1 MILMNPDAKGRPSD
15 RVSRNSRN
23 TNLDDPGLEAFLME
37 ILERFGIQIRE
48 MLPSFREA
56 ILSSAKDFLED
67 SRRDLERWTA
77 LLAAGSVSQ
86 EEFEWLVQARVHLAE
101 MESLLA
107 AGLTLARIDELR
119 MTLVRSITG
128 AAFHLIGI

>member
-1 MILMNPDAKGRPSD
+1 MIFSNPDAQEKRF
-15 RVSRNSRN
+15 SRANRFSRSRDVN
-23 TNLDDPGLEAFLME
+23 DFGLDAFLKE
-37 ILERFGIQIRE
+37 IMDRFADQIRE

-56 ILSSAKDFLED
+56 IVSAGKDFLED
-67 SRRDLERWTA
+67 SRRDLERWTT

>member
-1 MILMNPDAKGRPSD
+1 MNQVTKGQRSEQSIPSSS
-15 RVSRNSRN
+15 SRDIQDS
-23 TNLDDPGLEAFLME
+23 GLEAFLKE
-37 ILERFGIQIRE
+37 IMDRFAAQIRE
-48 MLPSFREA
+48 MLPSFRDA
-56 ILSSAKDFLED
+56 IFTSGNNFLKD

-77 LLAAGSVSQ
+77 LLAAGSISR

-107 AGLTLARIDELR
+107 AGITLARIDEIR
-119 MTLVRSITG
+119 MTLVRSVTG

>member
-1 MILMNPDAKGRPSD
+1 MIRMSPSKKRQPSD
-15 RVSRNSRN
+15 RAGRYPRTKNS
-23 TNLDDPGLEAFLME
+23 DDFGLETFLKE
-37 ILERFGIQIRE
+37 IMDRFAVQIKE

-56 ILSSAKDFLED
+56 IFSSGKDFLKD
-67 SRRDLERWTA
+67 SRRDLERWAA
-77 LLAAGSVSQ
+77 LLAAGSISQ

>member
-1 MILMNPDAKGRPSD
+1 MNPDAQGRPSKRATRYSRTENTAELGIDVFLKEIMD
-15 RVSRNSRN
+15 RFS
-23 TNLDDPGLEAFLME
+23 L
-37 ILERFGIQIRE
+37 QIRE

-56 ILSSAKDFLED
+56 ILSTGKDFLKE
-67 SRRDLERWTA
+67 SRRDLERWTT

-86 EEFEWLVQARVHLAE
+86 EEFEWLVQARVHLAG

-119 MTLVRSITG
+119 ITLVRSITG
-128 AAFHLIGI
+128 AAFHMIGI

>member
-1 MILMNPDAKGRPSD
+1 MMFMNPDAPERHAD
-15 RVSRNSRN
+15 RATRYSKAENSI
-23 TNLDDPGLEAFLME
+23 DIGLEGFLKE
-37 ILERFGIQIRE
+37 IMDRFSAQIRE
-48 MLPSFREA
+48 MLPAFRDA
-56 ILSSAKDFLED
+56 ILSAGEDFLKD

-128 AAFHLIGI
+128 ASFHLIGI